1 MNIWVWVLL
10 TKVVMITLTVTSVA
24 VNSQYTLLVSVRE
37 ERLQLHH
44 KLHQD
49 TLSLFVCLRRSE
61 NTPQHCTLV
70 L

>member
-1 MNIWVWVLL
+1 
-10 TKVVMITLTVTSVA
+10 MIALTVTSVA
-24 VNSQYTLLVSVRE
+24 VNFQYTLLVSVRE

-44 KLHQD
+44 ELHQD

-61 NTPQHCTLV
+61 NTPQQCTLV